1 MPQNKRSW
9 PEGLAAMVLVVP
21 LQLLA
26 QTQADSI
33 DQNNRLPS
41 KPSAAVPADD
51 AWQLLRQGNVAQA
64 EAAFGALIGRST
76 TDPDPWLGRGL
87 ARSRL
92 KQWDLATQDL
102 EKAVA
107 LAPGYADA
115 WSALADVYRW
125 TDRPAAAADAYG
137 RLAALRPADAQVQIL
152 RARSLQAAGDTQ
164 AAALAVQ
171 RARELGATEA
181 DLPVPARSEPST
193 APAAQGSVPAASL
206 NAALPAVPQR
216 QAEAEA
222 SAAPGYRWALSAS
235 AGATRQAVGNTQ
247 DHGVTL
253 RHYTPWGSIALE
265 QLRLRRFGEQDQA
278 WALDAYPRLWSGAY
292 ANLRYQRAGTPDLY
306 PARSWRAELYQNVG
320 GGWEVSAS
328 RDALD
333 FSSTVRIDGVSLGKY
348 WGNFY
353 ARWRHQQVRSD
364 GSAGHG
370 NRFVLRYYY
379 RGDADHY
386 LEANASQGRSD
397 DWASASLQTGRS
409 NARGLVWT
417 TWPQPGWG
425 LKLGLSTSRDTEVYG
440 QRARDVTLGL
450 TRRW

>member
-1 MPQNKRSW
+1 MPHTHRSW
-9 PEGLAAMVLVVP
+9 PKRVAAWFFWVP
-21 LQLLA
+21 MQLFA
-26 QTQADSI
+26 QGSPTADT
-33 DQNNRLPS
+33 
-41 KPSAAVPADD
+41 

-64 EAAFGALIGRST
+64 EAAFGALIGPSS
-76 TDPDPWLGRGL
+76 TDPDAWLGRGL

-92 KQWDLATQDL
+92 KQWDLAVQDL
-102 EKAVA
+102 EKSVA

-152 RARSLQAAGDTQ
+152 RARSLLAAGDTP

-171 RARELGATEA
+171 RARELGAAEG
-181 DLPVPARSEPST
+181 DLPPLKS
-193 APAAQGSVPAASL
+193 APAATAAVKAPQDTGSQGSSVGTA
-206 NAALPAVPQR
+206 QR
-216 QAEAEA
+216 QAEADA

-235 AGATRQAVGNTQ
+235 AGATRQAVGNAQ
-247 DHGVTL
+247 DHSLTL

-265 QLRLRRFGEQDQA
+265 QLRLRRFGEHDQA
-278 WALDAYPRLWSGAY
+278 WALDAYPRLWPGAY
-292 ANLRYQRAGTPDLY
+292 ANLRYQRAGTPELY

-397 DWASASLQTGRS
+397 DFASAQLQTGRS
-409 NARGLVWT
+409 NARGLAWT
-417 TWPQPGWG
+417 YWPQSGWG
-425 LKLGLSTSRDTEVYG
+425 LKLSMSTSSDTEVYG